1 MFDQD
6 QTTPA
11 RATALS
17 CLRAGIEAASP
28 ARVVDGSLS
37 LDGDH
42 LRVDGATYDLG
53 AFDRVLVLGAGKPAA
68 AVTTALED
76 LLGDR
81 ISDGAVVVPAGVA
94 DPDAS
99 PVARLPGDHPV
110 PSERGVESTAQ
121 VRDRA
126 AAADER
132 TLVLA
137 VLAGGGS
144 SLLAA
149 PAAGVSL
156 ADLRETTDR
165 LLAAGADIGSINAV
179 RRHLSA
185 VKGGGLARAAAP
197 ATVVGLVLSDVVGD
211 DPAVVASGPT
221 APDPT
226 TFQDA
231 LDALDRYAVDAPG
244 AVRER
249 LERGA
254 RGEAAETARP
264 GDPAVARTTN
274 HVIAG
279 GYTALA
285 AARDAARDRGYEPV
299 VLAAGVTGEAR
310 EAAHTHVA
318 VARQTTETGDPVD
331 PPAVVLAGG
340 ECTVTV
346 RGDGVGGPNLEFALS
361 AALDL
366 RDAGLGDRVA
376 VAAVDTDGLDGSTDA
391 AGALV
396 DGTTVTD
403 ERAARDALVD
413 NDALTHLDALG
424 ATLRSGATATNVNDL
439 RVAVVEEG
447 DSPS

>member
-1 MFDQD
+1 MFDHD
-6 QTTPA
+6 PTTPA
-11 RATALS
+11 AETALA
-17 CLRAGIEAASP
+17 CLRAGIEAATP
-28 ARVVDGSLS
+28 ERVVAESCS
-37 LDGDH
+37 LDGDS
-42 LRVDGATYDLG
+42 LRVDGASYDLA
-53 AFDRVLVLGAGKPAA
+53 AFDRVLVLGTGKPGA
-68 AVTTALED
+68 AVASALED

-81 ISDGAVVVPAGVA
+81 IDGGAVVVPADVA
-94 DPDAS
+94 DPDTG
-99 PVARLPGDHPV
+99 PVERLPGDHPV
-110 PSERGVESTAQ
+110 PSERGVQSAERARQLAES
-121 VRDRA
+121 
-126 AAADER
+126 ADDQ

-149 PAAGVSL
+149 PAEGVSL

-185 VKGGGLARAAAP
+185 VKGGGLSRAAAP
-197 ATVVGLVLSDVVGD
+197 ATVVGLVFSDVVGD

-226 TFQDA
+226 TFGDA
-231 LDALDRYAVDAPG
+231 LDALDRHGVEAPA
-244 AVRER
+244 AVRDR

-254 RGEAAETARP
+254 RGEVEETAEP
-264 GDPAVARTTN
+264 GDQAFARTTN
-274 HVIAG
+274 HVVAS

-285 AARDAARDRGYEPV
+285 AAREAARDRGYDTTI
-299 VLAAGVTGEAR
+299 LAAGVTGEAR
-310 EAAHTHVA
+310 EAAHTHAA
-318 VARQTTETGDPVD
+318 VARQTTETGDPLA

-346 RGDGVGGPNLEFALS
+346 RGDGTGGPNLEFALS

-366 RDAGLGDRVA
+366 RDAGLGARVA

-396 DGTTVTD
+396 DGTTVGD
-403 ERAARDALVD
+403 ERTARAALAE
-413 NDALTHLDALG
+413 NDALTRLDDLG
-424 ATLRSGATATNVNDL
+424 AALRSGATDTNVNDL
-439 RVAVVEEG
+439 RVAVVEADEG
-447 DSPS
+447 A

>member
-1 MFDQD
+1 VFDHD
-6 QTTPA
+6 PATPA
-11 RATALS
+11 AETALA

-28 ARVVDGSLS
+28 AQVVAKSCS
-37 LDGDH
+37 LDGDD
-42 LRVDGATYDLG
+42 LRVDGVSYDLA
-53 AFDRVLVLGAGKPAA
+53 AFDRVVVLGTGKPAA
-68 AVTTALED
+68 AVASALED

-81 ISDGAVVVPAGVA
+81 IDDGAVVVPGEVA
-94 DPDAS
+94 DPDAA

-110 PSERGVESTAQ
+110 PSERSVQSAER
-121 VRDRA
+121 VRELA
-126 AAADER
+126 ASADDR

-144 SLLAA
+144 ALLAA
-149 PAAGVSL
+149 PADEVSL
-156 ADLRETTDR
+156 ADLRVTTDR
-165 LLAAGADIGSINAV
+165 LLSAGADIGSINAV

-185 VKGGGLARAAAP
+185 VKGGELSRAAAP
-197 ATVVGLVLSDVVGD
+197 ATVVGLVFSDVVGD

-226 TFQDA
+226 TFGDA
-231 LDALDRYAVDAPG
+231 LDALDRYGVQSPA

-249 LERGA
+249 LKRGA
-254 RGEAAETARP
+254 RGDLAETAGP
-264 GDPAVARTTN
+264 GDSAFARTTN
-274 HVIAG
+274 HVLAS

-285 AARDAARDRGYEPV
+285 AARDEARERGYEPV

-318 VARQTTETGDPVD
+318 VARQSTATGDPVV

-346 RGDGVGGPNLEFALS
+346 RGEGIGGPNLEFALS

-366 RDAGLGDRVA
+366 RDADAGERVA

-391 AGALV
+391 AGALI
-396 DGTTVTD
+396 DGTTVSD
-403 ERAARDALVD
+403 EAAARAALAE
-413 NDALTHLDALG
+413 NDALAALDDLG
-424 ATLRSGATATNVNDL
+424 AALRSGATDTNVNDL
-439 RVAVVEEG
+439 RVAVVEAEE
-447 DSPS
+447 